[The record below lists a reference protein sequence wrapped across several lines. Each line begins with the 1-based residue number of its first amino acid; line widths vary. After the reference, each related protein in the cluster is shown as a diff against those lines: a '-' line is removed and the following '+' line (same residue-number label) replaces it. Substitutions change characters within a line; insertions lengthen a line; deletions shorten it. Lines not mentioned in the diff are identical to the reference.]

1 LCFARASRL
10 GSARAVL
17 ADGPPEWNA
26 KDVAN
31 SRYFI
36 TDLVNDIRS
45 PRSGSEF
52 IGTATRL
59 HPMVATHFFRSQRL
73 WSAKGKSTPVALG
86 RSTLTLRTNFPARF
100 RLRLRTALSSQLF
113 DCASAFWRRR
123 AGGFSLATDSM
134 RQKAAN
140 EHVNFERP
148 LLAVLRPSR

>member
-26 KDVAN
+26 NDVAN

-59 HPMVATHFFRSQRL
+59 YPMVATHFFRSQRL

-113 DCASAFWRRR
+113 DERVLEASGGWLFSGYRLEAPESCKR
-123 AGGFSLATDSM
+123 A
-134 RQKAAN
+134 R
-140 EHVNFERP
+140 
-148 LLAVLRPSR
+148 

>member
-1 LCFARASRL
+1 LRL

-52 IGTATRL
+52 IGTVTRL
-59 HPMVATHFFRSQRL
+59 NPMVATHFFRSQRL
-73 WSAKGKSTPVALG
+73 WSAKGKVAP
-86 RSTLTLRTNFPARF
+86 R
-100 RLRLRTALSSQLF
+100 RLREVDADF
-113 DCASAFWRRR
+113 ANEFASAF
-123 AGGFSLATDSM
+123 
-134 RQKAAN
+134 QAA
-140 EHVNFERP
+140 FENG
-148 LLAVLRPSR
+148 AVEPVI